1 MSNKIKITLHSRPC
15 LRSIFAKGIEN
26 GDFTDKVIPV
36 YGSEQD
42 FYDYWD
48 NYGYEDDDYYNDD
61 DYSYDSSWDA
71 YEDGAL
77 LYPRLNKKGNKAGN
91 KTGKRYKR
99 GSKKKKGGCKVID
112 IHTPYS
118 GDEENAD
125 EYESIEDK
133 DYEDVKEIYFFP
145 DYHNKFEYEEFS
157 SLKELDEYC
166 QHMGIHVSEESSDIL
181 YLYDECY
188 CCIDATKRE
197 EGELE
202 LVVESNYE
210 YMFYEA
216 CTESELN

>member
-1 MSNKIKITLHSRPC
+1 MSNKINIALHSRPC
-15 LRSIFAKGIEN
+15 LRSIFARGMEN
-26 GDFTDKVIPV
+26 GDFTEKVIPV

-42 FYDYWD
+42 FYNYWD
-48 NYGYEDDDYYNDD
+48 NYGYEDDYYDDTDYG
-61 DYSYDSSWDA
+61 YDSSWDA

-77 LYPRLNKKGNKAGN
+77 LYPKWNKKRDKA
-91 KTGKRYKR
+91 GKRYKR
-99 GSKKKKGGCKVID
+99 GGKKKKGGCKVID

-125 EYESIEDK
+125 EYEGMEDE
-133 DYEDVKEIYFFP
+133 DYENVKEIYFFP
-145 DYHNKFEYEEFS
+145 DYHNRYEYEEFS

-166 QHMGIHVSEESSDIL
+166 QHMGIHVSEESSNIL
-181 YLYDECY
+181 YLYDVCY
-188 CCIDATKRE
+188 CCIDASKRE

-202 LVVESNYE
+202 LVVESNYD

>member
-26 GDFTDKVIPV
+26 GDFTNKVIPV

-48 NYGYEDDDYYNDD
+48 NYEDDYYDD
-61 DYSYDSSWDA
+61 EDYGYDSSWDA
-71 YEDGAL
+71 YADGAW
-77 LYPRLNKKGNKAGN
+77 LYPQLNKKGNK
-91 KTGKRYKR
+91 KGKRYKR

-133 DYEDVKEIYFFP
+133 DYENVKEIYFFP

-166 QHMGIHVSEESSDIL
+166 QHMGIHVSEESSNIL
-181 YLYDECY
+181 YLYDVCY

>member
-26 GDFTDKVIPV
+26 GDFTNKVIPV

-42 FYDYWD
+42 FYNYWD
-48 NYGYEDDDYYNDD
+48 NYGYEDDYYDDRDYG
-61 DYSYDSSWDA
+61 YDSSWDD
-71 YEDGAL
+71 YKDGAL
-77 LYPRLNKKGNKAGN
+77 LYPKWNKKGNKA
-91 KTGKRYKR
+91 GKRYKR
-99 GSKKKKGGCKVID
+99 GSKKKKGRCKVID

-125 EYESIEDK
+125 EYEGIEDK

-145 DYHNKFEYEEFS
+145 DYHNRYEYEEFS

-166 QHMGIHVSEESSDIL
+166 QHMGIHVSEESSNIL
-181 YLYDECY
+181 YLYDVCY

-202 LVVESNYE
+202 LVVESNYD